1 MKRIIVSL
9 IHVALVALTFLSVAR
24 GQNLDYYVDSD
35 FELLPIPPELVPY
48 QIVPLDPVPDCRLEM
63 GVELIY
69 PQSLMSMPEPQ
80 KEETLQIIYQRVAF
94 EISNPEKSAGLFQI
108 DGRMYHLVRI
118 PYTGGL
124 LQDFGGGNDSLL
136 FGIYGCHCF
145 DGMYLYNDIG

>member
-1 MKRIIVSL
+1 MRKTTLSIIH
-9 IHVALVALTFLSVAR
+9 IIIVALTFISVVR

-63 GVELIY
+63 GIELIY
-69 PQSLMSMPEPQ
+69 PQSIMNMPEPQ

-118 PYTGGL
+118 PYTGASNRFWGWE
-124 LQDFGGGNDSLL
+124 
-136 FGIYGCHCF
+136 
-145 DGMYLYNDIG
+145 

>member
-9 IHVALVALTFLSVAR
+9 IHVVLVALTFISVAR
-24 GQNLDYYVDSD
+24 SQNLDYYVDSD

-63 GVELIY
+63 GIQLIF
-69 PQSLMSMPEPQ
+69 PQAIMNMPEPQ

-118 PYTGGL
+118 PYTGASTRFWGWE
-124 LQDFGGGNDSLL
+124 
-136 FGIYGCHCF
+136 
-145 DGMYLYNDIG
+145 

>member
-1 MKRIIVSL
+1 MKRIMISL

-35 FELLPIPPELVPY
+35 FELLPIPPELIPY

-63 GVELIY
+63 GIELIF
-69 PQSLMSMPEPQ
+69 PQAIMNMPEPQ

-94 EISNPEKSAGLFQI
+94 EISNPDKSAGLFQV

-118 PYTGGL
+118 PYTGASTRFWGWE
-124 LQDFGGGNDSLL
+124 
-136 FGIYGCHCF
+136 
-145 DGMYLYNDIG
+145 

>member
-1 MKRIIVSL
+1 MKKITISL
-9 IHVALVALTFLSVAR
+9 IHVIIVALTFLSVIR

-63 GVELIY
+63 GIELIF
-69 PQSLMSMPEPQ
+69 PQAIMNMPEPQ
-80 KEETLQIIYQRVAF
+80 KEETLEIIYQRVAF

-118 PYTGGL
+118 PYTGASTRFWGWE
-124 LQDFGGGNDSLL
+124 
-136 FGIYGCHCF
+136 
-145 DGMYLYNDIG
+145 

>member
-1 MKRIIVSL
+1 MVSL
-9 IHVALVALTFLSVAR
+9 IHVILVALTFIGVAR
-24 GQNLDYYVDSD
+24 GQGLDYYVDSD

-63 GVELIY
+63 GIELIY
-69 PQSLMSMPEPQ
+69 PQAIMNMPEPQ

-118 PYTGGL
+118 PYTGASTRFWGWE
-124 LQDFGGGNDSLL
+124 
-136 FGIYGCHCF
+136 
-145 DGMYLYNDIG
+145 